1 MSLGRSGAVLRP
13 GEPDPGG
20 QPAPGEGL
28 DDLVGVNEPGRGST
42 ERPGADARDHIWS
55 AGPSLKHCRHATI
68 LAPGRRRP
76 ADAVVHMGVVHIKED
91 ALSQKFT
98 ARDLVGIV
106 GIVPTPATPDAGRW
120 DANNTVDVGVTA
132 SMIRAVAPAVDAIL
146 TLGTF
151 GEGATVTEDEVV
163 TFMKTVVSESG
174 GTTPIF
180 AGATTLNTR
189 DTIRRARVLL
199 DIGVDGLF
207 LGRPMWCEMDDDSI
221 VRFYSEIGDAL
232 PDVPVILYDN
242 PSAFKGK
249 ISPELYA
256 RLARIPTV
264 IGAKYIALGPQY
276 ADDAEACGDQIRL
289 LPMDADWLDA
299 HRVAGERAA
308 ACWTPSAASGTEPL
322 ERLREAMAASD
333 WVAADTITQDIKRA
347 YSTLMPEGD
356 FSSFSRYNIPLDKA
370 RIAAAGVT
378 DPGPARAPYQ
388 TAPQSYLDGA
398 TEAGRR
404 WAELRRSYTVSADPS

>member
-1 MSLGRSGAVLRP
+1 
-13 GEPDPGG
+13 
-20 QPAPGEGL
+20 
-28 DDLVGVNEPGRGST
+28 
-42 ERPGADARDHIWS
+42 
-55 AGPSLKHCRHATI
+55 
-68 LAPGRRRP
+68 
-76 ADAVVHMGVVHIKED
+76 
-91 ALSQKFT
+91 
-98 ARDLVGIV
+98 
-106 GIVPTPATPDAGRW
+106 
-120 DANNTVDVGVTA
+120 
-132 SMIRAVAPAVDAIL
+132 
-146 TLGTF
+146 
-151 GEGATVTEDEVV
+151 
-163 TFMKTVVSESG
+163 
-174 GTTPIF
+174 
-180 AGATTLNTR
+180 
-189 DTIRRARVLL
+189 
-199 DIGVDGLF
+199 
-207 LGRPMWCEMDDDSI
+207 
-221 VRFYSEIGDAL
+221 
-232 PDVPVILYDN
+232 
-242 PSAFKGK
+242 K

-404 WAELRRSYTVSADPS
+404 WAELRRSYTVGADPS